1 MQSQNFCILQAF
13 TQMAQMKGKS
23 DLEQTNCR
31 VKIYQNYQKV
41 FVNKIINRLW
51 SICQCKKMIECI
63 FLYTS
68 VQSNYFLQPKVVPPA
83 GQ

>member
-1 MQSQNFCILQAF
+1 MRSQNFCILQAF

-31 VKIYQNYQKV
+31 VKNYQKV

-68 VQSNYFLQPKVVPPA
+68 V
-83 GQ
+83 